1 MAESGK
7 KLRQTLPTT
16 QKPCIRIHRYPWEIE
31 HFTHKNTWTQLT
43 DGISYEWHGKKKK
56 KKVSSCF
63 EKKKKTSVN
72 KPQKFHFKQKKK
84 KKILYLSNSGNPKIH
99 FLKQEFY
106 PKQENFPSYFPL

>member
-56 KKVSSCF
+56 KSVILF
-63 EKKKKTSVN
+63 WKKKK
-72 KPQKFHFKQKKK
+72 
-84 KKILYLSNSGNPKIH
+84 
-99 FLKQEFY
+99 
-106 PKQENFPSYFPL
+106 NFCY